1 MKPTRRVV
9 VWGSGNMGRAAIR
22 SILGTPGLELTGLIV
37 SNPAKVGRDAAEL
50 ADLPRRTGVL
60 ATDDIASV
68 LSTSPDAVAYMAS
81 GDIRPDE
88 ALDDV
93 ERCLRAGAT
102 VVSPSFY
109 PLYDHRSAPDDLRAR
124 MTAACGAGRASLF
137 VSGVDPGWGND
148 LLPVLLSGLS
158 TEIRSIRAQELF
170 DYSNY
175 DAPDTVRYLIGF
187 GQPLDYDA
195 PMISPTVPTMV
206 WGSSIRMMARALD
219 VELDSIDEVV
229 ERRPLER
236 TVTNALGTFDEGT
249 QGALRFEVRG
259 VVDGEPRL
267 IVEHV
272 TRIDPECA
280 PDWPSPANR
289 RGAFRV
295 IIDGTPSLTVTIEPE
310 GEGDNPAAGG
320 NATAAN
326 RLIGAIDGL
335 CDAPPAIYD
344 ALEVPLPP
352 AASRLAR
359 DQPPGHDPDE
369 DRP

>member
-1 MKPTRRVV
+1 MTATRRVV

-22 SILGTPGLELTGLIV
+22 SIIGTPGLELAGLV
-37 SNPAKVGRDAAEL
+37 VANPAKVGRDAADL
-50 ADLPRRTGVL
+50 ADLADPTGII
-60 ATDDIASV
+60 ATDDIDAV
-68 LSTSPDAVAYMAS
+68 LAASPDAVAYMAS

-109 PLYDHRSAPDDLRAR
+109 PLYDHRSAPDELRAR
-124 MTAACGAGRASLF
+124 MTAACEAGSAALF
-137 VSGVDPGWGND
+137 VTGVDPGWGND

-158 TEIRSIRAQELF
+158 TDIRSIRAQELF

-206 WGSSIRMMARALD
+206 WGSSIRLMARALG
-219 VELDSIDEVV
+219 VELDEIDEVV

-259 VVDGEPRL
+259 VIDGEPRL
-267 IVEHV
+267 VVEHV
-272 TRIDPECA
+272 TRIDPLCA
-280 PDWPSPANR
+280 PDWPSPANG

-295 IIDGTPSLTVTIEPE
+295 IIEGTPSLTVTIEPE

-326 RLIGAIDGL
+326 RLIGAIDQL
-335 CDAPPAIYD
+335 CDATPGLYD
-344 ALEVPLPP
+344 ALDVPLP
-352 AASRLAR
+352 AATSRLA
-359 DQPPGHDPDE
+359 
-369 DRP
+369 